1 MVRGKEQRGREEGDA
16 VGKTSDSEE
25 PGTWGKT
32 KTSEPAASW
41 ARWRMGWDEVGK
53 VGSGLFMQGFQGI

>member
-1 MVRGKEQRGREEGDA
+1 MVRGKEQRRREEGDA
-16 VGKTSDSEE
+16 MGKTSDSEE

-41 ARWRMGWDEVGK
+41 ARCRMG
-53 VGSGLFMQGFQGI
+53 